1 MVRSMYSGVSGLRS
15 HQQRLDVIG
24 NNVSNV
30 NTYGFKS
37 SRATF
42 RDMFYQNVRNAAQG
56 TSSRGGINPS
66 AIGYGASLSSVD
78 LLMEVSSM
86 TPTGNPLDVA
96 ITGEGFLQ
104 VMDNDGNIFYT
115 RAGMLDVDP
124 TTGYLVDG
132 NGYFVLGTQAKDA
145 TVGIVGQEPGT
156 SRIKIELPTLDAKQ
170 ASVTKQIGGNEF
182 TMTASN
188 IGDAGNAS
196 INFSLA
202 YDMPAGEKIEVIISG
217 NNIEVNV
224 NPNAT
229 FDNLGAFMDQVN
241 SAITDKLGET
251 HPAGTFN
258 LTMDPPIT
266 MPNTDVYP
274 NGITG
279 EQLIKSDSGP
289 VGGGIVLSDAAKDIG
304 IQFIAKKLGSA
315 FTAGDAPDTKPVDP
329 FGKVEISVNANDATL
344 WDVKVGDYEQKGLTL
359 AALTGSSGVKLE
371 RTAAAGGGGAGG
383 GAATTDPNDYF
394 VISIPKS
401 YLKYDEATEKYSP
414 PDAADQVELG
424 SATKQRPS
432 GNLGLNAGFQLEGG
446 TEGGPQTIMNITGF
460 GIGADGTLTGQAGG
474 ERLIFGRIDL
484 ANFDNPKGLQQSG
497 NSYFAETQNSGKP
510 QYAVPGE
517 DGTGA
522 LKNSALEMSNV
533 DLAQE
538 FSDMI
543 TTQRGYQANSRLITV
558 SDTMLEELI
567 NLKR

>member
-24 NNVSNV
+24 NNVSNA

-170 ASVTKQIGGNEF
+170 ASVTKKIGGKEF

-188 IGDAGNAS
+188 VGDAGNAS

-202 YDMPAGEKIEVIISG
+202 YDMPAGEKIEVVISG

-224 NPNAT
+224 NPTAT
-229 FDNLGAFMDQVN
+229 FTSVNNFMELVN
-241 SAITDKLGET
+241 SAITDKLGEQ
-251 HPAGTFN
+251 HPAGNFTIK
-258 LTMDPPIT
+258 MDPPIDMANMADT
-266 MPNTDVYP
+266 YP
-274 NGITG
+274 NGEITG
-279 EQLIKSDSGP
+279 EQLIKSDAGP
-289 VGGGIVLSDAAKDIG
+289 VGGGLTLSEDAADKG

-315 FTAGDAPDTKPVDP
+315 FSGDGAMGALNIKKNGTGDTATWAI
-329 FGKVEISVNANDATL
+329 EVNGYKQT
-344 WDVKVGDYEQKGLTL
+344 GLTF
-359 AALTGSSGVKLE
+359 AALTGSAGVKLE
-371 RTAAAGGGGAGG
+371 KDGGGAGG
-383 GAATTDPNDYF
+383 AAADPNDYF

-401 YLKYDEATEKYSP
+401 YFPYDDTTKEYGEPKNPIT
-414 PDAADQVELG
+414 DLG
-424 SATKQRPS
+424 TATKQRPS

-533 DLAQE
+533 DLANE

>member
-24 NNVSNV
+24 NNVSNA

-170 ASVTKQIGGNEF
+170 ASVTKKIGGNEF

-188 IGDAGNAS
+188 VGDAGNAS

-202 YDMPAGEKIEVIISG
+202 YDMPAGEKIEVVISG

-224 NPNAT
+224 NPTAT
-229 FDNLGAFMDQVN
+229 FTSVNNFMEMVN
-241 SAITDKLGET
+241 TAITDKLGEQ
-251 HPAGTFN
+251 HPAGNFTIK
-258 LTMDPPIT
+258 MDPPIDMANMADT
-266 MPNTDVYP
+266 YP
-274 NGITG
+274 NGEITG
-279 EQLIKSDSGP
+279 EQLIKSDAGP
-289 VGGGIVLSDAAKDIG
+289 VGGGLTLSEDAADKG

-315 FTAGDAPDTKPVDP
+315 FSGDGAMGALNIKKIGTGDTATWDI
-329 FGKVEISVNANDATL
+329 EVNGYKQT
-344 WDVKVGDYEQKGLTL
+344 GLTF
-359 AALTGSSGVKLE
+359 AALTGSAGVKLE
-371 RTAAAGGGGAGG
+371 KDGGGAGG
-383 GAATTDPNDYF
+383 AAADPNDYF

-401 YLKYDEATEKYSP
+401 YFPYDDTNKDYGEPQNPIT
-414 PDAADQVELG
+414 ELG
-424 SATKQRPS
+424 TATPQRPS

-533 DLAQE
+533 DLANE

>member
-24 NNVSNV
+24 NNVSNA

-170 ASVTKQIGGNEF
+170 ASVTKKIGGNEF
-182 TMTASN
+182 TMTATN
-188 IGDAGNAS
+188 VGDAGNAS

-202 YDMPAGEKIEVIISG
+202 YDMPAGQDIEVVISG

-224 NPNAT
+224 NPTST
-229 FDNLGAFMDQVN
+229 FANVGAFMDQVN
-241 SAITDKLGET
+241 TMITDKLGET
-251 HPAGTFN
+251 HPAGKFELN
-258 LTMDPPIT
+258 MDPPIT
-266 MPNTDVYP
+266 MTGNPAYPGDV
-274 NGITG
+274 ITG
-279 EQLIKSDSGP
+279 EQLVKSDAGP
-289 VGGGIVLSDAAKDIG
+289 TGGMIALSPDAQDRN

-315 FTAGDAPDTKPVDP
+315 FSGDTAGAQLVITHDTTNDLW
-329 FGKVEISVNANDATL
+329 SV
-344 WDVKVGDYEQKGLTL
+344 VVGDYKLEGITL
-359 AALTGSSGVKLE
+359 AALTGSAGVMLKN
-371 RTAAAGGGGAGG
+371 TATGA
-383 GAATTDPNDYF
+383 DENDYF
-394 VISIPKS
+394 TISIPKS
-401 YLKYDEATEKYSP
+401 ALDLQDPGDPS
-414 PDAADQVELG
+414 LG
-424 SATKQRPS
+424 YKDTTVTLGDMTPQRPS

-533 DLAQE
+533 DLANE

>member
-24 NNVSNV
+24 NNVSNA

-170 ASVTKQIGGNEF
+170 ASVTKKIGGKEF

-188 IGDAGNAS
+188 VGDAGNAS

-202 YDMPAGEKIEVIISG
+202 YDMPAGEKIEVVISG

-224 NPNAT
+224 NPTAT
-229 FDNLGAFMDQVN
+229 FTSVNNFMELVN
-241 SAITDKLGET
+241 SAITDKLGEQ
-251 HPAGTFN
+251 HPAGNFTIK
-258 LTMDPPIT
+258 MDPPIDMANMADT
-266 MPNTDVYP
+266 YP
-274 NGITG
+274 NGEITG
-279 EQLIKSDSGP
+279 EQLIKSDAGP
-289 VGGGIVLSDAAKDIG
+289 VGGGLTLSEDAADKG

-315 FTAGDAPDTKPVDP
+315 FSGDGAMGALNIKKNGTGDTATWDI
-329 FGKVEISVNANDATL
+329 EVNGYKQT
-344 WDVKVGDYEQKGLTL
+344 GLTF
-359 AALTGSSGVKLE
+359 AALTGSAGVKLE
-371 RTAAAGGGGAGG
+371 KTGGGAGG
-383 GAATTDPNDYF
+383 AAADPNDYF

-401 YLKYDEATEKYSP
+401 YFPYDDKTKEYGEPKNPIT
-414 PDAADQVELG
+414 DLG
-424 SATKQRPS
+424 TATKQRPS

-533 DLAQE
+533 DLANE

>member
-24 NNVSNV
+24 NNVSNA

-170 ASVTKQIGGNEF
+170 ASVTKKIGGNEF

-188 IGDAGNAS
+188 VGDAGNAS

-202 YDMPAGEKIEVIISG
+202 HDMPAGQDIEVVISG

-224 NPNAT
+224 NPTST
-229 FDNLGAFMDQVN
+229 FNTVADFMDQVN
-241 SAITDKLGET
+241 SMITDKLGET
-251 HPAGTFN
+251 HPAGSFTLN
-258 LTMDPPIT
+258 MDPPLT
-266 MPNTDVYP
+266 VTGNDAYP
-274 NGITG
+274 NGVITG
-279 EQLIKSDSGP
+279 EQLVKSDAGP
-289 VGGGIVLSDAAKDIG
+289 TGGMIALSPDAQDRN

-315 FTAGDAPDTKPVDP
+315 FSGDTAGARLEITHDTTSDLW
-329 FGKVEISVNANDATL
+329 SVA
-344 WDVKVGDYEQKGLTL
+344 VGDYKLEGITL
-359 AALTGSSGVKLE
+359 AALTGSAGVMLKN
-371 RTAAAGGGGAGG
+371 TATGA
-383 GAATTDPNDYF
+383 DENDYF
-394 VISIPKS
+394 TISIPKS
-401 YLKYDEATEKYSP
+401 ALDLKDKDDP
-414 PDAADQVELG
+414 AAGYADSTTVTLG
-424 SATKQRPS
+424 DMTPQRPS

-533 DLAQE
+533 DLANE

>member
-24 NNVSNV
+24 NNVSNA

-170 ASVTKQIGGNEF
+170 ASVTKKIGGNEF
-182 TMTASN
+182 TMTATN
-188 IGDAGNAS
+188 VGDAGNAS

-202 YDMPAGEKIEVIISG
+202 YDMPAGQDIEVVISG

-224 NPNAT
+224 NPTST
-229 FDNLGAFMDQVN
+229 FANVGTFMDQVN
-241 SAITDKLGET
+241 TMITDKLGET
-251 HPAGTFN
+251 HPAGKFELN
-258 LTMDPPIT
+258 MDPSIT
-266 MPNTDVYP
+266 VAGNPAYPGDV
-274 NGITG
+274 ITG
-279 EQLIKSDSGP
+279 EQLVKSDAGP
-289 VGGGIVLSDAAKDIG
+289 TGGMIALSPDAQDRN

-315 FTAGDAPDTKPVDP
+315 FSGDTAGAQLEITHDTTSDLW
-329 FGKVEISVNANDATL
+329 SVA
-344 WDVKVGDYEQKGLTL
+344 VGDYKLEGITL
-359 AALTGSSGVKLE
+359 AALTGSAGVMLKN
-371 RTAAAGGGGAGG
+371 TATGA
-383 GAATTDPNDYF
+383 DENDYF
-394 VISIPKS
+394 TISIPKS
-401 YLKYDEATEKYSP
+401 ALDLQD
-414 PDAADQVELG
+414 PDDPSLG
-424 SATKQRPS
+424 YKDTTVTLGDMTPQRPS

-533 DLAQE
+533 DLANE

>member
-24 NNVSNV
+24 NNVSNA

-170 ASVTKQIGGNEF
+170 ASVTKKIGGKEF

-188 IGDAGNAS
+188 VGDAGNAS

-202 YDMPAGEKIEVIISG
+202 YDMPAGEKIEVVISG

-224 NPNAT
+224 NPTAT
-229 FDNLGAFMDQVN
+229 FTSVNNFMEMVN
-241 SAITDKLGET
+241 TAITDKLGEQ
-251 HPAGTFN
+251 HPAGNFTIK
-258 LTMDPPIT
+258 MDPSIDMANMADT
-266 MPNTDVYP
+266 YP
-274 NGITG
+274 NGEITG
-279 EQLIKSDSGP
+279 EQLIKSDAGP
-289 VGGGIVLSDAAKDIG
+289 VGGGLTLSEDAADRG

-315 FTAGDAPDTKPVDP
+315 FSANGAADANPVQMGALTITKNGAGDTATWDI
-329 FGKVEISVNANDATL
+329 EVNGYKQT
-344 WDVKVGDYEQKGLTL
+344 GLTF
-359 AALTGSSGVKLE
+359 AALTGAAGVKLE
-371 RTAAAGGGGAGG
+371 RTGGGAGG
-383 GAATTDPNDYF
+383 AAADPNDYF

-401 YLKYDEATEKYSP
+401 YFKYDDTTKEYNLPKNPIT
-414 PDAADQVELG
+414 DLG
-424 SATKQRPS
+424 TATKQRPS

-533 DLAQE
+533 DLANE

>member
-24 NNVSNV
+24 NNVSNA

-170 ASVTKQIGGNEF
+170 ASVTKKIGGNEF
-182 TMTASN
+182 TMTATN

-202 YDMPAGEKIEVIISG
+202 YDMPAGQDIEVVISG

-224 NPNAT
+224 NPTST
-229 FDNLGAFMDQVN
+229 FANVGTFMDQVN
-241 SAITDKLGET
+241 TMITDKLGET
-251 HPAGTFN
+251 HPAGKFELN
-258 LTMDPPIT
+258 MDPPIT
-266 MPNTDVYP
+266 VAGNPAYPGDV
-274 NGITG
+274 ITG
-279 EQLIKSDSGP
+279 EQLVKSDAGP
-289 VGGGIVLSDAAKDIG
+289 TGGMIALSPDAQDRN

-315 FTAGDAPDTKPVDP
+315 FSGDMAGAQLAITHDTATDLW
-329 FGKVEISVNANDATL
+329 SVA
-344 WDVKVGDYEQKGLTL
+344 VGDYKLEGITL
-359 AALTGSSGVKLE
+359 AALTGSAGVMLKN
-371 RTAAAGGGGAGG
+371 TATGA
-383 GAATTDPNDYF
+383 DENDYF
-394 VISIPKS
+394 TISIPKS
-401 YLKYDEATEKYSP
+401 ALDLKDKDDP
-414 PDAADQVELG
+414 AAGYADLTTVTLG
-424 SATKQRPS
+424 DMTPQRPS

-533 DLAQE
+533 DLANE

>member
-1 MVRSMYSGVSGLRS
+1 MYSGVSGLRS

-170 ASVTKQIGGNEF
+170 ASVTKKIGGNEF
-182 TMTASN
+182 TMTATN

-202 YDMPAGEKIEVIISG
+202 YDMPAGQDIEVVISG

-224 NPNAT
+224 NPTST
-229 FDNLGAFMDQVN
+229 FANVGTFMDQVN
-241 SAITDKLGET
+241 TMITDKLGET
-251 HPAGTFN
+251 HPAGKFELN
-258 LTMDPPIT
+258 MDPPIT
-266 MPNTDVYP
+266 VAGNPAYPGDV
-274 NGITG
+274 ITG
-279 EQLIKSDSGP
+279 EQLVKSDAGP
-289 VGGGIVLSDAAKDIG
+289 TGGMIALSPDAQDRN

-315 FTAGDAPDTKPVDP
+315 FSGDTAGAQLAITHDTATDLW
-329 FGKVEISVNANDATL
+329 SVA
-344 WDVKVGDYEQKGLTL
+344 VGDYKLEGITL
-359 AALTGSSGVKLE
+359 AALTGSAGVMLKN
-371 RTAAAGGGGAGG
+371 TATGA
-383 GAATTDPNDYF
+383 DENDYF
-394 VISIPKS
+394 TISIPKS
-401 YLKYDEATEKYSP
+401 ALDLKD
-414 PDAADQVELG
+414 PDDPAAGYADSTTVTLG
-424 SATKQRPS
+424 DMTPQRPS

-533 DLAQE
+533 DLANE

>member
-170 ASVTKQIGGNEF
+170 ASVTKKIGGNEF
-182 TMTASN
+182 TMTATN

-202 YDMPAGEKIEVIISG
+202 YDMPAGQDIEVVISG

-224 NPNAT
+224 NPTST
-229 FDNLGAFMDQVN
+229 FANVGTFMDQVN
-241 SAITDKLGET
+241 TMITDKLGET
-251 HPAGTFN
+251 HPAGKFELN
-258 LTMDPPIT
+258 MDPPIT
-266 MPNTDVYP
+266 VAGNPAYPGDV
-274 NGITG
+274 ITG
-279 EQLIKSDSGP
+279 EQLVKSDAGP
-289 VGGGIVLSDAAKDIG
+289 TGGMIALSPDAQDRN

-315 FTAGDAPDTKPVDP
+315 FSGDTAGAQLAITHDTATDLW
-329 FGKVEISVNANDATL
+329 SVA
-344 WDVKVGDYEQKGLTL
+344 VGDYKLEGITL
-359 AALTGSSGVKLE
+359 AALTGSAGVMLKN
-371 RTAAAGGGGAGG
+371 TATGA
-383 GAATTDPNDYF
+383 DENDYF
-394 VISIPKS
+394 TISIPKS
-401 YLKYDEATEKYSP
+401 CKAFSS
-414 PDAADQVELG
+414 G
-424 SATKQRPS
+424 HQR
-432 GNLGLNAGFQLEGG
+432 
-446 TEGGPQTIMNITGF
+446 
-460 GIGADGTLTGQAGG
+460 
-474 ERLIFGRIDL
+474 
-484 ANFDNPKGLQQSG
+484 
-497 NSYFAETQNSGKP
+497 
-510 QYAVPGE
+510 
-517 DGTGA
+517 
-522 LKNSALEMSNV
+522 
-533 DLAQE
+533 
-538 FSDMI
+538 
-543 TTQRGYQANSRLITV
+543 SRA
-558 SDTMLEELI
+558 
-567 NLKR
+567 

>member
-24 NNVSNV
+24 NNVSNA

-170 ASVTKQIGGNEF
+170 ASVTKKIGGNEF
-182 TMTASN
+182 TMTATN

-202 YDMPAGEKIEVIISG
+202 YDMPAGQDIEVVISG

-224 NPNAT
+224 NPTST
-229 FDNLGAFMDQVN
+229 FANVGTFMDQVN
-241 SAITDKLGET
+241 TMITDKLGET
-251 HPAGTFN
+251 HPAGKFELN
-258 LTMDPPIT
+258 MDPPIT
-266 MPNTDVYP
+266 VAGNPAYPGDV
-274 NGITG
+274 ITG
-279 EQLIKSDSGP
+279 EQLVKSDAGP
-289 VGGGIVLSDAAKDIG
+289 TGGMIALSPDAQDRN

-315 FTAGDAPDTKPVDP
+315 FSGDTAGAQLAITHDTATDLW
-329 FGKVEISVNANDATL
+329 SVA
-344 WDVKVGDYEQKGLTL
+344 VGDYKLEGITL
-359 AALTGSSGVKLE
+359 AALTGSAGVMLKN
-371 RTAAAGGGGAGG
+371 TATGA
-383 GAATTDPNDYF
+383 DENDYF
-394 VISIPKS
+394 TISIPKS
-401 YLKYDEATEKYSP
+401 ALDLKDKDDP
-414 PDAADQVELG
+414 AAGYADSTTVTLG
-424 SATKQRPS
+424 DMTPQRPS

-533 DLAQE
+533 DLANE

>member
-24 NNVSNV
+24 NNVSNA

-170 ASVTKQIGGNEF
+170 ASVTKKIGGNEF
-182 TMTASN
+182 TMTATN

-202 YDMPAGEKIEVIISG
+202 HDMPAGQDIEVVISG

-224 NPNAT
+224 NPTST
-229 FDNLGAFMDQVN
+229 FNKFADFMDQVN
-241 SAITDKLGET
+241 SMITDKLGET
-251 HPAGTFN
+251 HPAGSFTLN
-258 LTMDPPIT
+258 MDPSLT
-266 MPNTDVYP
+266 VTGNDAYP
-274 NGITG
+274 NGVITG
-279 EQLIKSDSGP
+279 EQLVKSDAGP
-289 VGGGIVLSDAAKDIG
+289 TGGMIALSPDAQDRN

-315 FTAGDAPDTKPVDP
+315 FSGDTAGAQLEITHDTTSDLW
-329 FGKVEISVNANDATL
+329 SVA
-344 WDVKVGDYEQKGLTL
+344 VGDYKLEGITL
-359 AALTGSSGVKLE
+359 AALTGSAGVMLKN
-371 RTAAAGGGGAGG
+371 TATGA
-383 GAATTDPNDYF
+383 DENDYF
-394 VISIPKS
+394 TISIPKS
-401 YLKYDEATEKYSP
+401 ALDLKDKDDP
-414 PDAADQVELG
+414 AAGYADSTTVTLG
-424 SATKQRPS
+424 DMTPQRPS

-533 DLAQE
+533 DLANE

>member
-24 NNVSNV
+24 NNVSNA

-132 NGYFVLGTQAKDA
+132 NGYFVLGTQAQDA

-170 ASVTKQIGGNEF
+170 ASVTKKIGGNEF
-182 TMTASN
+182 TMTATN

-202 YDMPAGEKIEVIISG
+202 YDMPAGQDIEVVISG

-224 NPNAT
+224 NPTST
-229 FDNLGAFMDQVN
+229 FANVGTFMDQVN
-241 SAITDKLGET
+241 TMITDKLGET
-251 HPAGTFN
+251 HPAGKFELN
-258 LTMDPPIT
+258 MDPPIT
-266 MPNTDVYP
+266 MTGNPAYPGDV
-274 NGITG
+274 ITG
-279 EQLIKSDSGP
+279 EQLVKSDAGP
-289 VGGGIVLSDAAKDIG
+289 TGGMIALSPDAQDRN

-315 FTAGDAPDTKPVDP
+315 FSGDTAGAQLEITHDTTSDLW
-329 FGKVEISVNANDATL
+329 SVA
-344 WDVKVGDYEQKGLTL
+344 VGDYKLEGITL
-359 AALTGSSGVKLE
+359 AALTGSAGVMLKN
-371 RTAAAGGGGAGG
+371 TATGA
-383 GAATTDPNDYF
+383 DENDYF
-394 VISIPKS
+394 TISIPKS
-401 YLKYDEATEKYSP
+401 ALDLQD
-414 PDAADQVELG
+414 PDDPSLG
-424 SATKQRPS
+424 YKDTTVTLGDMTPQRPS

-533 DLAQE
+533 DLANE

>member
-24 NNVSNV
+24 NNVSNA

-156 SRIKIELPTLDAKQ
+156 SCIKIELPTLDAKQ
-170 ASVTKQIGGNEF
+170 ASVTKKIGGNEF
-182 TMTASN
+182 TMTATN
-188 IGDAGNAS
+188 VGDAGNAS

-202 YDMPAGEKIEVIISG
+202 HDMPAGQDIEVVISG

-224 NPNAT
+224 NPTST
-229 FDNLGAFMDQVN
+229 FANVGAFMDQVN
-241 SAITDKLGET
+241 TMITDKLGET
-251 HPAGTFN
+251 HPAGKFELN
-258 LTMDPPIT
+258 MDPPIT
-266 MPNTDVYP
+266 MTGNPAYPGDV
-274 NGITG
+274 ITG
-279 EQLIKSDSGP
+279 EQLVKSDAGP
-289 VGGGIVLSDAAKDIG
+289 TGGMIALSPDAQDRN

-315 FTAGDAPDTKPVDP
+315 FSGDTAGAQLAITHDTTTDLW
-329 FGKVEISVNANDATL
+329 SVA
-344 WDVKVGDYEQKGLTL
+344 VGDYKLEGITL
-359 AALTGSSGVKLE
+359 AALTGSAGVMLKN
-371 RTAAAGGGGAGG
+371 TATGA
-383 GAATTDPNDYF
+383 DENDYF
-394 VISIPKS
+394 TISIPKS
-401 YLKYDEATEKYSP
+401 ALDLQDLDDPS
-414 PDAADQVELG
+414 LG
-424 SATKQRPS
+424 YKDTTVTLGDMTPQRPS

-533 DLAQE
+533 DLANE

>member
-24 NNVSNV
+24 NNVSNA

-170 ASVTKQIGGNEF
+170 ASVTKKIGGNEF

-188 IGDAGNAS
+188 VGDAGNAS

-202 YDMPAGEKIEVIISG
+202 HDMPAGQDIEVVISG

-224 NPNAT
+224 NPTST
-229 FDNLGAFMDQVN
+229 FNTVADFMDQVN
-241 SAITDKLGET
+241 SMITDKLGET
-251 HPAGTFN
+251 HLAGSFTLN
-258 LTMDPPIT
+258 MDPSLT
-266 MPNTDVYP
+266 VTGNDAYP
-274 NGITG
+274 NGVITG
-279 EQLIKSDSGP
+279 EQLVKIDAGP
-289 VGGGIVLSDAAKDIG
+289 TGGMIALSPDAQDRN

-315 FTAGDAPDTKPVDP
+315 FSGDTAGAQLEITHDTTSDLW
-329 FGKVEISVNANDATL
+329 SVA
-344 WDVKVGDYEQKGLTL
+344 VGDYKLEGITL
-359 AALTGSSGVKLE
+359 AALTGSAGVMLKN
-371 RTAAAGGGGAGG
+371 TATGA
-383 GAATTDPNDYF
+383 DENDYF
-394 VISIPKS
+394 TISIPKS
-401 YLKYDEATEKYSP
+401 ALDLKDKDDP
-414 PDAADQVELG
+414 AAGYADSTTVTLG
-424 SATKQRPS
+424 DMTPQRPS

-533 DLAQE
+533 DLANE

>member
-124 TTGYLVDG
+124 TTGYLVNG

-182 TMTASN
+182 TMTATN

-202 YDMPAGEKIEVIISG
+202 YDMPAGQDIEVVISG

-224 NPNAT
+224 NPTST
-229 FDNLGAFMDQVN
+229 FANVGTFMDQVN
-241 SAITDKLGET
+241 TMITDKLGET
-251 HPAGTFN
+251 HPAGKFELN
-258 LTMDPPIT
+258 MDPPIT
-266 MPNTDVYP
+266 VAGNPAYPGDV
-274 NGITG
+274 ITG
-279 EQLIKSDSGP
+279 EQLVKSDAGP
-289 VGGGIVLSDAAKDIG
+289 TGGMIALSPDAQDRN

-315 FTAGDAPDTKPVDP
+315 FSGDMAGAQLAITHDTATDLW
-329 FGKVEISVNANDATL
+329 SVA
-344 WDVKVGDYEQKGLTL
+344 VGDYKLEGITL
-359 AALTGSSGVKLE
+359 AALTGSAGVMLKN
-371 RTAAAGGGGAGG
+371 TATGA
-383 GAATTDPNDYF
+383 DENDYF
-394 VISIPKS
+394 TISIPKS
-401 YLKYDEATEKYSP
+401 ALDLKDKDDP
-414 PDAADQVELG
+414 AAGYADSTTVTLG
-424 SATKQRPS
+424 DMTPQRPS

-533 DLAQE
+533 DLANE

>member
-132 NGYFVLGTQAKDA
+132 NGYFVLGTQAADA

-170 ASVTKQIGGNEF
+170 ASVTKQIGGKEF

-188 IGDAGNAS
+188 VGDAGNAS

-202 YDMPAGEKIEVIISG
+202 YDMPAGEKIEVVISG

-229 FDNLGAFMDQVN
+229 FDSLGAFMDQIN

-266 MPNTDVYP
+266 MPNDEVYP

-289 VGGGIVLSDAAKDIG
+289 VGGGIELSDAAKDMG
-304 IQFIAKKLGSA
+304 IQFISKKLGSA
-315 FTAGDAPDTKPVDP
+315 FTAGDAPDTNPKAMGQVTITKNATDP
-329 FGKVEISVNANDATL
+329 NL
-344 WDVKVGDYEQKGLTL
+344 WDIAVGDYKQEGLTL

-371 RTAAAGGGGAGG
+371 RTGGGAGG
-383 GAATTDPNDYF
+383 AATDPNDYF

-401 YLKYDEATEKYSP
+401 YLAYDEATGTYDVP
-414 PDAADQVELG
+414 ANPVELG
-424 SATKQRPS
+424 NATKQRPS

-533 DLAQE
+533 DLANE

>member
-1 MVRSMYSGVSGLRS
+1 
-15 HQQRLDVIG
+15 
-24 NNVSNV
+24 
-30 NTYGFKS
+30 
-37 SRATF
+37 
-42 RDMFYQNVRNAAQG
+42 
-56 TSSRGGINPS
+56 
-66 AIGYGASLSSVD
+66 
-78 LLMEVSSM
+78 M

-170 ASVTKQIGGNEF
+170 ASVTKKIGGNEF

-188 IGDAGNAS
+188 VGDAGNAS

-202 YDMPAGEKIEVIISG
+202 YDMPAGQDIEVVISG

-224 NPNAT
+224 NPTST
-229 FDNLGAFMDQVN
+229 FANVGAFMDQVN
-241 SAITDKLGET
+241 TMITDKLGET
-251 HPAGTFN
+251 HPAGKFELN
-258 LTMDPPIT
+258 MDPPIT
-266 MPNTDVYP
+266 MTGNPAYPGDV
-274 NGITG
+274 ITG
-279 EQLIKSDSGP
+279 EQLVKSDAGP
-289 VGGGIVLSDAAKDIG
+289 TGGMIALSPDAQDRN

-315 FTAGDAPDTKPVDP
+315 FSGDTAGAQLEITHDTTSDLW
-329 FGKVEISVNANDATL
+329 SVA
-344 WDVKVGDYEQKGLTL
+344 VGDYKLEGITL
-359 AALTGSSGVKLE
+359 AALTGSAGVMLKN
-371 RTAAAGGGGAGG
+371 TATGA
-383 GAATTDPNDYF
+383 DENDYF
-394 VISIPKS
+394 TISIPKS
-401 YLKYDEATEKYSP
+401 ALDLQDPGDPS
-414 PDAADQVELG
+414 LG
-424 SATKQRPS
+424 YKDTTVTLGDMTPQRPS

-533 DLAQE
+533 DLANE

>member
-156 SRIKIELPTLDAKQ
+156 SRIKIELPTLDAKR
-170 ASVTKQIGGNEF
+170 ASVTKKIGGNEF
-182 TMTASN
+182 TMTATN

-202 YDMPAGEKIEVIISG
+202 YDMPAGQDIEVVISG

-224 NPNAT
+224 NPTST
-229 FDNLGAFMDQVN
+229 FANVGTFMDQVN
-241 SAITDKLGET
+241 TMITDKLGET
-251 HPAGTFN
+251 HPAGKFELN
-258 LTMDPPIT
+258 MDPPIT
-266 MPNTDVYP
+266 VAGNPAYPGDV
-274 NGITG
+274 ITG
-279 EQLIKSDSGP
+279 EQLVKSDAGP
-289 VGGGIVLSDAAKDIG
+289 TGGMIALSPDAQDRN

-315 FTAGDAPDTKPVDP
+315 FSGDTAGAQLAITHDTATDLW
-329 FGKVEISVNANDATL
+329 SVA
-344 WDVKVGDYEQKGLTL
+344 VGDYKLEGITL
-359 AALTGSSGVKLE
+359 AALTGSAGVMLKN
-371 RTAAAGGGGAGG
+371 TATGA
-383 GAATTDPNDYF
+383 DENDYF
-394 VISIPKS
+394 TISIPKS
-401 YLKYDEATEKYSP
+401 ALDLKD
-414 PDAADQVELG
+414 PDDPAAGYADSTTVTLG
-424 SATKQRPS
+424 DMTPQRPS

-522 LKNSALEMSNV
+522 LKNSALETSNV
-533 DLAQE
+533 DLANE

>member
-24 NNVSNV
+24 NNVSNA

-170 ASVTKQIGGNEF
+170 ASVTKKIGGNEF
-182 TMTASN
+182 TMTATN
-188 IGDAGNAS
+188 VGDAGNAS

-202 YDMPAGEKIEVIISG
+202 YDMPAGQDIEVVISG

-224 NPNAT
+224 NPTST
-229 FDNLGAFMDQVN
+229 FANVGAFMDQVN
-241 SAITDKLGET
+241 TMITDKLGET
-251 HPAGTFN
+251 HPAGKFELN
-258 LTMDPPIT
+258 MDPPIT
-266 MPNTDVYP
+266 MTGNPAYPGDV
-274 NGITG
+274 ITG
-279 EQLIKSDSGP
+279 EQLVKSDAGP
-289 VGGGIVLSDAAKDIG
+289 TGGMIALSPDAQDRN

-315 FTAGDAPDTKPVDP
+315 FSGDTAGAQLAITHDTTTDLW
-329 FGKVEISVNANDATL
+329 SVA
-344 WDVKVGDYEQKGLTL
+344 VGDYKLEGITL
-359 AALTGSSGVKLE
+359 AALTGSAGVMLKN
-371 RTAAAGGGGAGG
+371 TATGA
-383 GAATTDPNDYF
+383 DENDYF
-394 VISIPKS
+394 TISIPKS
-401 YLKYDEATEKYSP
+401 ALDLQD
-414 PDAADQVELG
+414 PDDPSLG
-424 SATKQRPS
+424 YKDTTVTLGDMTPQRPS

-533 DLAQE
+533 DLANE

>member
-24 NNVSNV
+24 NNVSNA

-170 ASVTKQIGGNEF
+170 ASVTKKIGGNEF

-188 IGDAGNAS
+188 VGDAGNAS

-202 YDMPAGEKIEVIISG
+202 YDMPAGQDIEVVISG

-224 NPNAT
+224 NPTAT
-229 FDNLGAFMDQVN
+229 FSGVDNFMEMVN
-241 SAITDKLGET
+241 TAITDKLGEQ
-251 HPAGTFN
+251 HPAGNFTLN
-258 LTMDPPIT
+258 MDPPIVMANMT
-266 MPNTDVYP
+266 ETYP
-274 NGITG
+274 NGEITG
-279 EQLIKSDSGP
+279 EQLIKSDAGP
-289 VGGGIVLSDAAKDIG
+289 VGGGLTLSEDAADKG

-315 FTAGDAPDTKPVDP
+315 FSGDGAMGALTIKKNGTGDTATWDI
-329 FGKVEISVNANDATL
+329 EVNGYKQT
-344 WDVKVGDYEQKGLTL
+344 GLTF
-359 AALTGSSGVKLE
+359 AALTGSAGVKLE
-371 RTAAAGGGGAGG
+371 KNGGGAGG
-383 GAATTDPNDYF
+383 AAADPNDYF

-401 YLKYDEATEKYSP
+401 YFEYDDTTKEYNLPKNPIT
-414 PDAADQVELG
+414 DLG
-424 SATKQRPS
+424 TATKQRPS

-533 DLAQE
+533 DLANE

>member
-24 NNVSNV
+24 NNVSNA

-170 ASVTKQIGGNEF
+170 ASVTKKIGGNEF
-182 TMTASN
+182 TMTATN
-188 IGDAGNAS
+188 VGDAGNAS

-202 YDMPAGEKIEVIISG
+202 HDMPAGQDIEVVISG

-224 NPNAT
+224 NPTST
-229 FDNLGAFMDQVN
+229 FANVGAFMDQVN
-241 SAITDKLGET
+241 TMITDKLGET
-251 HPAGTFN
+251 HPAGKFELN
-258 LTMDPPIT
+258 MDPPIT
-266 MPNTDVYP
+266 MTGNPAYPGDV
-274 NGITG
+274 ITG
-279 EQLIKSDSGP
+279 EQLVKSDAGP
-289 VGGGIVLSDAAKDIG
+289 TGGMIALSPDAQDRN

-315 FTAGDAPDTKPVDP
+315 FSGDTAGAQLAITHDTTTDLW
-329 FGKVEISVNANDATL
+329 SVA
-344 WDVKVGDYEQKGLTL
+344 VGDYKLEGITL
-359 AALTGSSGVKLE
+359 AALTGSAGVMLKN
-371 RTAAAGGGGAGG
+371 TATGA
-383 GAATTDPNDYF
+383 DENDYF
-394 VISIPKS
+394 TISIPKS
-401 YLKYDEATEKYSP
+401 ALDLQDLDDPS
-414 PDAADQVELG
+414 LG
-424 SATKQRPS
+424 YKDTTVTLGDMTPQRPS

-533 DLAQE
+533 DLANE

>member
-24 NNVSNV
+24 NNVSNA

-170 ASVTKQIGGNEF
+170 ASVTKKIGGKEF

-188 IGDAGNAS
+188 VGDAGNAS

-202 YDMPAGEKIEVIISG
+202 YDMPAGEKIEVVISG

-224 NPNAT
+224 NPTAT
-229 FDNLGAFMDQVN
+229 FTSVNNFMEMVN
-241 SAITDKLGET
+241 TAITDKLGEQ
-251 HPAGTFN
+251 HPAGNFTIK
-258 LTMDPPIT
+258 MDPSIDMANMADT
-266 MPNTDVYP
+266 YP
-274 NGITG
+274 NGEITG
-279 EQLIKSDSGP
+279 EQLIKSDAGP
-289 VGGGIVLSDAAKDIG
+289 VGGGLTLSEDAADRG

-315 FTAGDAPDTKPVDP
+315 FSANGAADANPVQMGALTITKNGAGDTATWDI
-329 FGKVEISVNANDATL
+329 EVNGYKQT
-344 WDVKVGDYEQKGLTL
+344 GLTF
-359 AALTGSSGVKLE
+359 AALTGAAGVKLE
-371 RTAAAGGGGAGG
+371 RTGGGAGG
-383 GAATTDPNDYF
+383 AAADPNDYF

-401 YLKYDEATEKYSP
+401 YFEYDDTTKEYNLPKNPIT
-414 PDAADQVELG
+414 DLG
-424 SATKQRPS
+424 TATKQRPS

-533 DLAQE
+533 DLANE

>member
-24 NNVSNV
+24 NNVSNA

-170 ASVTKQIGGNEF
+170 ASVTKKIGGNEF

-188 IGDAGNAS
+188 VGDAGNAS

-202 YDMPAGEKIEVIISG
+202 HDMPAGQDIEVVISG

-224 NPNAT
+224 NPTST
-229 FDNLGAFMDQVN
+229 FNTVADFMDQVN
-241 SAITDKLGET
+241 SMITDKLGET
-251 HPAGTFN
+251 HPAGSFTLN
-258 LTMDPPIT
+258 MDPPLT
-266 MPNTDVYP
+266 VTGNDAYP
-274 NGITG
+274 NGVITG
-279 EQLIKSDSGP
+279 EQLVKSDAGP
-289 VGGGIVLSDAAKDIG
+289 TGGMIALSPDAQDRN

-315 FTAGDAPDTKPVDP
+315 FSGDTAGAQLKITHDTTSDLW
-329 FGKVEISVNANDATL
+329 SVA
-344 WDVKVGDYEQKGLTL
+344 VGDYKLEGITL
-359 AALTGSSGVKLE
+359 AALTGSAGVMLKN
-371 RTAAAGGGGAGG
+371 TATGA
-383 GAATTDPNDYF
+383 DENDYF
-394 VISIPKS
+394 TISIPKS
-401 YLKYDEATEKYSP
+401 ALDLKDKDDP
-414 PDAADQVELG
+414 AAGYADSTTVTLG
-424 SATKQRPS
+424 DMTPQRPS

-533 DLAQE
+533 DLANE

>member
-24 NNVSNV
+24 NNVSNA

-170 ASVTKQIGGNEF
+170 ASVTKKIGGNEF
-182 TMTASN
+182 TMTATN

-202 YDMPAGEKIEVIISG
+202 YDMPAGQDIEVVISG

-224 NPNAT
+224 NPTST
-229 FDNLGAFMDQVN
+229 FANVGTFMDQVN
-241 SAITDKLGET
+241 TMITDKLGET
-251 HPAGTFN
+251 HPAGKFELN
-258 LTMDPPIT
+258 MDPPIT
-266 MPNTDVYP
+266 MTGNPAYPGDV
-274 NGITG
+274 ITG
-279 EQLIKSDSGP
+279 EQLVKSDAGP
-289 VGGGIVLSDAAKDIG
+289 TGGMIALSPDAQDRN

-315 FTAGDAPDTKPVDP
+315 FSGDTAGAQLEITHDTTSDLW
-329 FGKVEISVNANDATL
+329 SVA
-344 WDVKVGDYEQKGLTL
+344 VGDYKLEGITL
-359 AALTGSSGVKLE
+359 AALTGSAGVMLKN
-371 RTAAAGGGGAGG
+371 TATGA
-383 GAATTDPNDYF
+383 DENDYF
-394 VISIPKS
+394 TISIPKS
-401 YLKYDEATEKYSP
+401 ALDLQD
-414 PDAADQVELG
+414 PDDPSLG
-424 SATKQRPS
+424 YKDTTVTLGDMTPQRPS

-533 DLAQE
+533 DLANE

>member
-24 NNVSNV
+24 NNVSNA

-170 ASVTKQIGGNEF
+170 ASVTKKIGGNEF
-182 TMTASN
+182 TMTATN
-188 IGDAGNAS
+188 VGDAGNAS

-202 YDMPAGEKIEVIISG
+202 HDMPAGQDIEVVISG

-224 NPNAT
+224 NPTST
-229 FDNLGAFMDQVN
+229 FANVGAFMDQVN
-241 SAITDKLGET
+241 TMITDKLGET
-251 HPAGTFN
+251 HPAGKLELN
-258 LTMDPPIT
+258 MGPPIT
-266 MPNTDVYP
+266 MTGKPAYPGDV
-274 NGITG
+274 ITG
-279 EQLIKSDSGP
+279 EQLVKSDAGP
-289 VGGGIVLSDAAKDIG
+289 TGGMIALSPDAQDRN

-315 FTAGDAPDTKPVDP
+315 FSGDTAGAQLAITHDTTTDLW
-329 FGKVEISVNANDATL
+329 SVA
-344 WDVKVGDYEQKGLTL
+344 VGDYKLEGITL
-359 AALTGSSGVKLE
+359 AALTGSAGVMLKN
-371 RTAAAGGGGAGG
+371 TATGA
-383 GAATTDPNDYF
+383 DENDYF
-394 VISIPKS
+394 TISIPKS
-401 YLKYDEATEKYSP
+401 ALDLQDLDDPS
-414 PDAADQVELG
+414 LG
-424 SATKQRPS
+424 YKDTTVTLGDMTPQRPS

-533 DLAQE
+533 DLANE

>member
-24 NNVSNV
+24 NNVSNA

-170 ASVTKQIGGNEF
+170 ASVTKKIGGNEF

-188 IGDAGNAS
+188 VGDAGNAS

-202 YDMPAGEKIEVIISG
+202 YDMPAGQDIEVVISG

-224 NPNAT
+224 NPTAT
-229 FDNLGAFMDQVN
+229 FSGVDNFMEMVN
-241 SAITDKLGET
+241 TAITDKLGEQ
-251 HPAGTFN
+251 HPAGNFTLN
-258 LTMDPPIT
+258 MDPPIVMANMADT
-266 MPNTDVYP
+266 YP
-274 NGITG
+274 NGEITG
-279 EQLIKSDSGP
+279 EQLIKSDAGP
-289 VGGGIVLSDAAKDIG
+289 VGGGLTLSEDAADRG

-315 FTAGDAPDTKPVDP
+315 FSANGAADTNPVQMGALTIKKNGAGDTATWDI
-329 FGKVEISVNANDATL
+329 EVNGYKQT
-344 WDVKVGDYEQKGLTL
+344 GLTF
-359 AALTGSSGVKLE
+359 AALTGAAGVKLE
-371 RTAAAGGGGAGG
+371 RTGGGAGG
-383 GAATTDPNDYF
+383 AAADPNDYF

-401 YLKYDEATEKYSP
+401 YFEYDDTTKEYNLPKNPIT
-414 PDAADQVELG
+414 DLG
-424 SATKQRPS
+424 TATKQRPS

-533 DLAQE
+533 DLANE

>member
-24 NNVSNV
+24 NNVSNA

-170 ASVTKQIGGNEF
+170 ASVTKKIGGKEF

-188 IGDAGNAS
+188 VGDAGNAS

-202 YDMPAGEKIEVIISG
+202 YDMPAGEKIEVVISG

-224 NPNAT
+224 NPTAT
-229 FDNLGAFMDQVN
+229 FTSVNNFMEMVN
-241 SAITDKLGET
+241 TAITDKLGEQ
-251 HPAGTFN
+251 HPAGNFTIK
-258 LTMDPPIT
+258 MDPSIDMANMADT
-266 MPNTDVYP
+266 YP
-274 NGITG
+274 NGEITG
-279 EQLIKSDSGP
+279 EQLIKSDAGP
-289 VGGGIVLSDAAKDIG
+289 VGGGLTLSEDAADRG

-315 FTAGDAPDTKPVDP
+315 FSANGAADANPVQMGALTITKNGAGDTATWDI
-329 FGKVEISVNANDATL
+329 EVNGYKQT
-344 WDVKVGDYEQKGLTL
+344 GLTF
-359 AALTGSSGVKLE
+359 AALTGAAGVKLE
-371 RTAAAGGGGAGG
+371 RTGGGAGG
-383 GAATTDPNDYF
+383 AAADPNDYF

-401 YLKYDEATEKYSP
+401 YFKYDDTTKEYNLPKNLIT
-414 PDAADQVELG
+414 DLG
-424 SATKQRPS
+424 TATKQRPS

-533 DLAQE
+533 DLANE

>member
-24 NNVSNV
+24 NNVSNA

-170 ASVTKQIGGNEF
+170 ASVTKKIGGNEF

-188 IGDAGNAS
+188 VGDAGNAS

-202 YDMPAGEKIEVIISG
+202 YDMPAGQDIEVVISG

-224 NPNAT
+224 NPTST
-229 FDNLGAFMDQVN
+229 FANVGTFMDQVN
-241 SAITDKLGET
+241 TMITDKLGET
-251 HPAGTFN
+251 HPAGKFELN
-258 LTMDPPIT
+258 MDPPIT
-266 MPNTDVYP
+266 MTGNPAYPGDV
-274 NGITG
+274 ITG
-279 EQLIKSDSGP
+279 EQLVKSDAGP
-289 VGGGIVLSDAAKDIG
+289 TGGMIALSPDAQDRN

-315 FTAGDAPDTKPVDP
+315 FSGDTAGAQLEITHDTTSDLW
-329 FGKVEISVNANDATL
+329 SVA
-344 WDVKVGDYEQKGLTL
+344 VGDYKLEGITL
-359 AALTGSSGVKLE
+359 AALTGSAGVMLKN
-371 RTAAAGGGGAGG
+371 TATGA
-383 GAATTDPNDYF
+383 DENDYF
-394 VISIPKS
+394 TISIPKS
-401 YLKYDEATEKYSP
+401 ALDLQD
-414 PDAADQVELG
+414 PDDPSLG
-424 SATKQRPS
+424 YKDTTVTLGDMTPQRPS

-533 DLAQE
+533 DLANE

>member
-24 NNVSNV
+24 NNVSNA

-170 ASVTKQIGGNEF
+170 ASVTKKIGGNEF
-182 TMTASN
+182 TMTATN
-188 IGDAGNAS
+188 VGDAGNAS

-202 YDMPAGEKIEVIISG
+202 YDMPAGQDIEVVISG

-224 NPNAT
+224 NPTST
-229 FDNLGAFMDQVN
+229 FANVGTFMDQVN
-241 SAITDKLGET
+241 TMITDKLGET
-251 HPAGTFN
+251 HPAGKFELN
-258 LTMDPPIT
+258 MDPPIT
-266 MPNTDVYP
+266 VAGNPAYPGDV
-274 NGITG
+274 ITG
-279 EQLIKSDSGP
+279 EQLVKSDAGP
-289 VGGGIVLSDAAKDIG
+289 TGGMIALSPDAQDRN

-315 FTAGDAPDTKPVDP
+315 FSGDMAGAQLAITHDTTTDLW
-329 FGKVEISVNANDATL
+329 SVA
-344 WDVKVGDYEQKGLTL
+344 VGDYKLEGITL
-359 AALTGSSGVKLE
+359 AALTGSAGVMLKN
-371 RTAAAGGGGAGG
+371 TATGA
-383 GAATTDPNDYF
+383 DENDYF
-394 VISIPKS
+394 TISIPKS
-401 YLKYDEATEKYSP
+401 ALDLQD
-414 PDAADQVELG
+414 PDDPSLG
-424 SATKQRPS
+424 YKDTTVTLGDMTPQRPS

-533 DLAQE
+533 DLANE

>member
-24 NNVSNV
+24 NNVSNA

-170 ASVTKQIGGNEF
+170 ASVTKKIGGNEF

-188 IGDAGNAS
+188 VGDAGNAS

-202 YDMPAGEKIEVIISG
+202 YDMPAGQDIEVVISG

-224 NPNAT
+224 NPTAT
-229 FDNLGAFMDQVN
+229 FTSVNNFMEMVN
-241 SAITDKLGET
+241 TAITDKLGEQ
-251 HPAGTFN
+251 HPAGNFTIK
-258 LTMDPPIT
+258 MDPPIDMANMADT
-266 MPNTDVYP
+266 YP
-274 NGITG
+274 NGEITG
-279 EQLIKSDSGP
+279 EQLIKSDAGP
-289 VGGGIVLSDAAKDIG
+289 VGGGLTLSEDAADKG

-315 FTAGDAPDTKPVDP
+315 FSGDGAMGALNIQKKGNGDTATWDI
-329 FGKVEISVNANDATL
+329 EVNGYKQT
-344 WDVKVGDYEQKGLTL
+344 GLTF
-359 AALTGSSGVKLE
+359 AALTGSAGVKLE
-371 RTAAAGGGGAGG
+371 KDGGGAGG
-383 GAATTDPNDYF
+383 AAADPNDYF

-401 YLKYDEATEKYSP
+401 YFPYDDTTKEYGEPQNQIT
-414 PDAADQVELG
+414 DLG
-424 SATKQRPS
+424 TATKQRPS

-533 DLAQE
+533 DLANE

>member
-24 NNVSNV
+24 NNVSNA

-170 ASVTKQIGGNEF
+170 ASVTKKIGGKEF

-188 IGDAGNAS
+188 VGDAGNAS

-202 YDMPAGEKIEVIISG
+202 YDMPAGEKIEVVISG

-224 NPNAT
+224 NPTAT
-229 FDNLGAFMDQVN
+229 FTSVDNFMELVN
-241 SAITDKLGET
+241 SAITDKLGEQ
-251 HPAGTFN
+251 HPAGNFTIN
-258 LTMDPPIT
+258 MDPPIDMANMADT
-266 MPNTDVYP
+266 YP
-274 NGITG
+274 NGEITG
-279 EQLIKSDSGP
+279 EQLIKSDAGP
-289 VGGGIVLSDAAKDIG
+289 VGGGLTLSEDAADKG

-315 FTAGDAPDTKPVDP
+315 FSGDGAMGALTIKKNGTGDTATWDI
-329 FGKVEISVNANDATL
+329 EVNGYKQT
-344 WDVKVGDYEQKGLTL
+344 GLTF
-359 AALTGSSGVKLE
+359 AALTGAAGVKLE
-371 RTAAAGGGGAGG
+371 KDGGGAGG
-383 GAATTDPNDYF
+383 AAADPNDYF

-401 YLKYDEATEKYSP
+401 YFPYDDTTKEYNLPKNPIT
-414 PDAADQVELG
+414 DLG
-424 SATKQRPS
+424 TATKQRPS

-533 DLAQE
+533 DLANE

>member
-24 NNVSNV
+24 NNVSNA

-170 ASVTKQIGGNEF
+170 ASVTKKIGGKEF

-188 IGDAGNAS
+188 VGDAGNAS

-202 YDMPAGEKIEVIISG
+202 YDMPAGEKIEVVISG

-224 NPNAT
+224 NPTAT
-229 FDNLGAFMDQVN
+229 FTSVNNFMEMVN
-241 SAITDKLGET
+241 TAITDKLGEQ
-251 HPAGTFN
+251 HPAGNFTIK
-258 LTMDPPIT
+258 MDPPIDMANMADT
-266 MPNTDVYP
+266 YP
-274 NGITG
+274 NGEITG
-279 EQLIKSDSGP
+279 EQLIKSDAGP
-289 VGGGIVLSDAAKDIG
+289 VGGGLTLSEDAADKG

-315 FTAGDAPDTKPVDP
+315 FSGDGAMGALNIKKNGTGDTATWDI
-329 FGKVEISVNANDATL
+329 EVNGYKQT
-344 WDVKVGDYEQKGLTL
+344 GLTF
-359 AALTGSSGVKLE
+359 AALTGSAGVKLE
-371 RTAAAGGGGAGG
+371 KNGGGTG
-383 GAATTDPNDYF
+383 GAAADPNDYF

-401 YLKYDEATEKYSP
+401 YFPYDDTTKEYGEPQNPIT
-414 PDAADQVELG
+414 DLG
-424 SATKQRPS
+424 TATKQRPS

-533 DLAQE
+533 DLANE

>member
-24 NNVSNV
+24 NNVSNA

-170 ASVTKQIGGNEF
+170 ASVTKKIGGKEF

-188 IGDAGNAS
+188 VGDAGNAS

-202 YDMPAGEKIEVIISG
+202 YDMPAGEKIEVVISG

-224 NPNAT
+224 NPTAT
-229 FDNLGAFMDQVN
+229 FTSVNNFMEMVN
-241 SAITDKLGET
+241 TAITDKLGEQ
-251 HPAGTFN
+251 HPAGNFTIK
-258 LTMDPPIT
+258 MDPSIDMANMADT
-266 MPNTDVYP
+266 YP
-274 NGITG
+274 NGEITG
-279 EQLIKSDSGP
+279 EQLIKSDAGP
-289 VGGGIVLSDAAKDIG
+289 VGGGLTLSEDAADRG

-315 FTAGDAPDTKPVDP
+315 FSANGAADANPVQMGALTITKNGAGDTATWDI
-329 FGKVEISVNANDATL
+329 EVNGYKQT
-344 WDVKVGDYEQKGLTL
+344 GLTF
-359 AALTGSSGVKLE
+359 AALTGAAGVKLE
-371 RTAAAGGGGAGG
+371 RTGGGAGG
-383 GAATTDPNDYF
+383 AAADPNDYF

-401 YLKYDEATEKYSP
+401 YFEYDDTTKEYNLPKKPIT
-414 PDAADQVELG
+414 DLG
-424 SATKQRPS
+424 TATKQRPS

-533 DLAQE
+533 DLANE

>member
-24 NNVSNV
+24 NNVSNA

-170 ASVTKQIGGNEF
+170 ASVTKKIGGNEF
-182 TMTASN
+182 TMTATN
-188 IGDAGNAS
+188 VGDAGNAS

-202 YDMPAGEKIEVIISG
+202 HDMPAGQDIEVVISG

-224 NPNAT
+224 NPTST
-229 FDNLGAFMDQVN
+229 FANVGAFMDQVN
-241 SAITDKLGET
+241 TMITDKLGET
-251 HPAGTFN
+251 HPAGKFELN
-258 LTMDPPIT
+258 MDPPIT
-266 MPNTDVYP
+266 MTGNPAYPGDV
-274 NGITG
+274 ITG
-279 EQLIKSDSGP
+279 EQLVKSDAGP
-289 VGGGIVLSDAAKDIG
+289 TGGMIALSPDAQDRN

-315 FTAGDAPDTKPVDP
+315 FSGDTAGAQLVITHDTTNDLW
-329 FGKVEISVNANDATL
+329 SV
-344 WDVKVGDYEQKGLTL
+344 VVGDYKLEGITL
-359 AALTGSSGVKLE
+359 AALTGSAGVMLKN
-371 RTAAAGGGGAGG
+371 TATGA
-383 GAATTDPNDYF
+383 DENDYF
-394 VISIPKS
+394 TISIPKS
-401 YLKYDEATEKYSP
+401 ALDLKDKDDPS
-414 PDAADQVELG
+414 LG
-424 SATKQRPS
+424 YKDTTVTLGDMTPQRPS

-533 DLAQE
+533 DLANE

>member
-24 NNVSNV
+24 NNVSNA

-170 ASVTKQIGGNEF
+170 ASVTKKIGGNEF
-182 TMTASN
+182 TMTATN
-188 IGDAGNAS
+188 VGDAGNAS

-202 YDMPAGEKIEVIISG
+202 HDMPAGQDIEVVISG

-224 NPNAT
+224 NPTST
-229 FDNLGAFMDQVN
+229 FANVGAFMDQVN
-241 SAITDKLGET
+241 TMITDKLGET
-251 HPAGTFN
+251 HPAGKFELN
-258 LTMDPPIT
+258 MDPPIT
-266 MPNTDVYP
+266 MTGNPAYPGDV
-274 NGITG
+274 ITG
-279 EQLIKSDSGP
+279 EQLVKSDAGP
-289 VGGGIVLSDAAKDIG
+289 TGGMIALSPDAQDRN

-315 FTAGDAPDTKPVDP
+315 FSGDTAGAQLVITHDTTNDLW
-329 FGKVEISVNANDATL
+329 SV
-344 WDVKVGDYEQKGLTL
+344 VVGDYKLEGITL
-359 AALTGSSGVKLE
+359 AALTGSAGVMLKN
-371 RTAAAGGGGAGG
+371 TATGA
-383 GAATTDPNDYF
+383 DENDYF
-394 VISIPKS
+394 TISIPKS
-401 YLKYDEATEKYSP
+401 ALDLQD
-414 PDAADQVELG
+414 PDDPSLG
-424 SATKQRPS
+424 YKDTTVTLGDMTPQRPS

-533 DLAQE
+533 DLANE

>member
-24 NNVSNV
+24 NNVSNA

-170 ASVTKQIGGNEF
+170 ASVTKKIGGNEF

-188 IGDAGNAS
+188 VGDAGNAS

-202 YDMPAGEKIEVIISG
+202 HDMPAGQDIEVVISG

-224 NPNAT
+224 NPTST
-229 FDNLGAFMDQVN
+229 FNTVADFMDQVN
-241 SAITDKLGET
+241 SMITDKLGET
-251 HPAGTFN
+251 HPAGSFTLN
-258 LTMDPPIT
+258 MDPPLT
-266 MPNTDVYP
+266 VTGNDAYP
-274 NGITG
+274 NGVITG
-279 EQLIKSDSGP
+279 EQLVKSDAGP
-289 VGGGIVLSDAAKDIG
+289 TGGMIALSPDAQDRN

-315 FTAGDAPDTKPVDP
+315 FSGDTAGAQLEITHDTTSDLW
-329 FGKVEISVNANDATL
+329 SVA
-344 WDVKVGDYEQKGLTL
+344 VGDYKLEGITL
-359 AALTGSSGVKLE
+359 AALTGSAGVMLKN
-371 RTAAAGGGGAGG
+371 TATGA
-383 GAATTDPNDYF
+383 DENDYF
-394 VISIPKS
+394 TISIPKS
-401 YLKYDEATEKYSP
+401 ALDLKDKDDP
-414 PDAADQVELG
+414 AAGYADSTTVTLG
-424 SATKQRPS
+424 DMTPQRPS

-533 DLAQE
+533 DLANE